1 MQTNL
6 KRLLAYST
14 IAHAGYMMM
23 GLATMTRE
31 GASAVLFYLIVYML
45 MNLGAFAVVAFIR
58 NQTGTEDLSGYRG
71 LMRRSPILVVS
82 LGFFLLSL
90 LGIPPLAGF
99 AAKYQIFSALY
110 DAGRYY
116 DGAGESGLSL
126 TMYALLVVGGLNTVI
141 SAVYYIKV
149 LKVVALEAPPESAN
163 GVPVSQLD
171 VSGGSLAYA
180 GILAFLLL
188 AVFVVWGPLADL
200 ADQSVYRFRADPSE
214 KVPVNQKNLKAVVS
228 PGKENPS

>member
-1 MQTNL
+1 
-6 KRLLAYST
+6 
-14 IAHAGYMMM
+14 
-23 GLATMTRE
+23 
-31 GASAVLFYLIVYML
+31 
-45 MNLGAFAVVAFIR
+45 
-58 NQTGTEDLSGYRG
+58 
-71 LMRRSPILVVS
+71 
-82 LGFFLLSL
+82 
-90 LGIPPLAGF
+90 
-99 AAKYQIFSALY
+99 
-110 DAGRYY
+110 
-116 DGAGESGLSL
+116 
-126 TMYALLVVGGLNTVI
+126 MYALLVVGGLNTVI